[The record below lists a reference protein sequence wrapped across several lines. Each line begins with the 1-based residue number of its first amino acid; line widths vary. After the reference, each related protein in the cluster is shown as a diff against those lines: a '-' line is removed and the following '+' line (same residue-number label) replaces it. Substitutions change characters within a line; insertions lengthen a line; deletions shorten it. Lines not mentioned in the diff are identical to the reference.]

1 MRKTGYIALAA
12 AILHMSVLPAA
23 EAKKADLAGAWYS
36 ASPAALRSEIEEY
49 LSRADVKA
57 PEGEIVGGI
66 VPHAGM
72 RYSGPV
78 AAYAYAVLRKTAPDT
93 VIVVGFSHRKHMRGL
108 VSVFTDRE
116 FVTPLG
122 AVDVDM
128 DITGRLLA
136 QNERIQDIP
145 QIFASENSI
154 EMQIPFIQVAVGEAK
169 IVLVALCDQ
178 SLDTCRVLAA
188 AIADVMRDRKGVVV
202 LASSDMSHFL
212 PYGEARELDERT
224 AGTIESFDPD
234 AFYLESYRARHSLM
248 CGYGAAYTVMEASR
262 RLGAGEAEVLKYA
275 NSGDVTGSKDS
286 VVGYLSALFVR
297 SEGAVSGGA
306 QKKEVSRMFDQAQ
319 REELLKM
326 ARDTIRHYLRTGERL
341 EVQTDDEALKQDM
354 GAFVT
359 LNRHGRLRGCIGHM
373 VASGPLHLTVRDMA
387 IAAAVEDPRFPAMT
401 AEELDEVDIE
411 ISVLS
416 PMKRVYD
423 PDEIVAGKHGVMVRS
438 GWRSGVYLPQVADE
452 AGWDR
457 DQFMNSLCAHKAG
470 IPADA
475 WKTGK
480 CEMYVFTAE
489 VFGEKE

>member
-1 MRKTGYIALAA
+1 MSKTCYIALAVSM
-12 AILHMSVLPAA
+12 LHMFVLPA
-23 EAKKADLAGAWYS
+23 EAKRADLAGTWYS
-36 ASPAALRSEIEEY
+36 ASPAALRSEIEGY
-49 LSRADVKA
+49 LSSADVPA

-78 AAYAYAVLRKTAPDT
+78 AAYTYEMLRKTPPDT
-93 VIVVGFSHRKHMRGL
+93 VIVVGFSHKIHMQGL

-116 FVTPLG
+116 FITPLG
-122 AVDVDM
+122 AAGVDM
-128 DITGRLLA
+128 DLTGKLMARSD
-136 QNERIQDIP
+136 RIQDIP

-154 EMQIPFIQVAVGEAK
+154 EMQIPFIQVALVKTK
-169 IVLVALCDQ
+169 IVLVALADQ
-178 SLDTCRVLAA
+178 SMDTCRMLAE
-188 AIADVMRDRKGVVV
+188 AIADVARGRKGVVV
-202 LASSDMSHFL
+202 LASSDMCHYL
-212 PYGEARELDERT
+212 PYEEARDIDGRT

-234 AFYLESYRARHSLM
+234 AFYLESYRARHGLM
-248 CGYGAAYTVMEASR
+248 CGYGAAYTVMEASK
-262 RLGAGEAEVLKYA
+262 RLGAGEVEILKYA

-286 VVGYLSALFVR
+286 VVGYMSALFFR
-297 SEGAVSGGA
+297 PKGAAPAGA
-306 QKKEVSRMFDQAQ
+306 QKKEVSRMFDEAQ
-319 REELLKM
+319 RGELLKM
-326 ARDTIRHYLRTGERL
+326 ARDTIRHYLRTGKRM
-341 EVQTDDEALKQDM
+341 EVQTDDEALKRDM

-359 LNRHGRLRGCIGHM
+359 LNKHGRLRGCIGHM

-387 IAAAVEDPRFPAMT
+387 IAAATEDPRFPVMT

-411 ISVLS
+411 ISALS
-416 PMKRVYD
+416 PMERVYD
-423 PDEIVAGKHGVMVRS
+423 PDEIVVGKHGVLVRS

-452 AGWDR
+452 AGWNR

-480 CEMYVFTAE
+480 CEIYVFTAE